1 MDVKILASD
10 EIRNVMPRVCLTARF
25 DAGIFWSPPEVT
37 TMRNRTA
44 LLSMVGWLLA
54 VVSVPV
60 VAHHSFSA
68 EYDATKPVK
77 VSGVLTRVEWTN
89 PHIWFYLDVKERDGT
104 VTSWGFSAAPPGVL
118 QRRGIPKSVLKVGS
132 VINVEGFR
140 ARDGSTNASGGTVT
154 FADGKRVFTA
164 AAEDAVPKDS
174 K

>member
-1 MDVKILASD
+1 MK
-10 EIRNVMPRVCLTARF
+10 
-25 DAGIFWSPPEVT
+25 
-37 TMRNRTA
+37 NRSV
-44 LLSMVGWLLA
+44 LVSMAGWLLMA
-54 VVSVPV
+54 VSAPL

-68 EYDATKPVK
+68 EYDASKPVK

-89 PHIWFYLDVKERDGT
+89 PHIWFYLDVKEKDGS
-104 VTSWGFSAAPPGVL
+104 VTTWGFSAAPPGVL
-118 QRRGIPKSVLKVGS
+118 QRRGIPKAVLKIGS

-164 AAEDAVPKDS
+164 APDDAVPGGDK